1 MGFEKTLF
9 AQILEESKEA
19 LDAFNLKSLTRDIRT
34 RVTQPTLF
42 DKPKISKIIK
52 AGEKE
57 RNPF

>member
-34 RVTQPTLF
+34 RHEGNTIYTF
-42 DKPKISKIIK
+42 
-52 AGEKE
+52 
-57 RNPF
+57 R